1 LSSRLPLFA
10 AAAVLVVSA
19 GCGRGPFQV
28 WPLQSP
34 GGRLTVFVEQ
44 AADSRALSFRII
56 ESRTGRSIVRSSPLE
71 LTTDSVRFADSLAF
85 ISQSPVREIA
95 ESVLLRTGVRYG
107 LNAFQTTITFENP
120 SGSRIC
126 LDWLAADDGVAFR
139 HRPPDDGANATAPP
153 AWRVMT
159 PAGEA
164 TDSTSGAGFAEALR
178 LL

>member
-1 LSSRLPLFA
+1 MHSRLTLWVA
-10 AAAVLVVSA
+10 AAILAGLA
-19 GCGRGPFQV
+19 GCSRGPFQV

-56 ESRTGRSIVRSSPLE
+56 ESRTGRSVVRSSSLE
-71 LTTDSVRFADSLAF
+71 LTTDSGRFVDSLAF

-95 ESVLLRTGVRYG
+95 ESVLLRTGVRFG

-126 LDWLAADDGVAFR
+126 LDWLAAEEGVAFR
-139 HRPPDDGANATAPP
+139 CRPPDVGANVPSAAV
-153 AWRVMT
+153 WQVMT
-159 PAGEA
+159 PADAAGDPA
-164 TDSTSGAGFAEALR
+164 SGAAFSEALR
-178 LL
+178 SL